1 MAELVGP
8 SGECLGNT
16 ESGPIWSR
24 HNIYER
30 ITLKNKLRSTIA
42 TGLTVLALGGMLA
55 IATPP
60 PAAQAVGC
68 NYIKIGPTKPW
79 YQCINLLPGTGSSA
93 GCYSRWVW
101 SC

>member
-1 MAELVGP
+1 M
-8 SGECLGNT
+8 
-16 ESGPIWSR
+16 
-24 HNIYER
+24 
-30 ITLKNKLRSTIA
+30 KNKFRSTIA

-55 IATPP
+55 IATPA

-68 NYIKIGPTKPW
+68 SWVKIGPVYPW
-79 YQCINLLPGTGSSA
+79 WHYKCINLLPGTGSNA